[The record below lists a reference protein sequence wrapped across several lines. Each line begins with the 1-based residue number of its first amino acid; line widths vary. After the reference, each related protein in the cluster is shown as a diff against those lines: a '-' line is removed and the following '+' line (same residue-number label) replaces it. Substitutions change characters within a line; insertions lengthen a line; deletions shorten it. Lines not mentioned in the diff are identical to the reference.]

1 MKDLSK
7 IFLNLDAH
15 CAWMDF
21 HTVFE
26 IVYRNTTQYQ
36 FLKVVFRK

>member
-1 MKDLSK
+1 MKELSK

-21 HTVFE
+21 FIQYLKLYTE
-26 IVYRNTTQYQ
+26 ILLSTN
-36 FLKVVFRK
+36 F